1 MLTYEYACER
11 CQRVFEVRQR
21 ISDAPLATCDICG
34 GSVRRLLSP
43 APFILKGRGW
53 YVTDYPSAS
62 RKKAMETEKPASTT
76 SDTKSA
82 DTKSATKSE
91 AESSTSTPSGPTS
104 SSRSTDP

>member
-21 ISDAPLATCDICG
+21 ISDAPLATCDVCG

-62 RKKAMETEKPASTT
+62 RKKAMETEKPESTT
-76 SDTKSA
+76 S

>member
-21 ISDAPLATCDICG
+21 ISDAPLATCDVCG

-62 RKKAMETEKPASTT
+62 RKKAMETEKPESTT
-76 SDTKSA
+76 S

-91 AESSTSTPSGPTS
+91 AESSTATPSGPTS